1 VGRGHPLELLF
12 PGGSFEFADYLYQQA
27 PETRYF
33 NNIARS
39 VLEAVVKTQ
48 SQDKSLR
55 ILEVGGGTGGTTS
68 SLLPILPNERTSYWF
83 TDVSDLFLEKAKQK
97 FKTYPFVRYGLL
109 DIEQNPQNQGYQI
122 HSFDVV
128 VAVNVLHATRDIEET
143 LENVRSLLAPG
154 GLLVMVEVTNPQSWF
169 DITVGLIEGWQRF
182 DDNRRGDN
190 PLLSQAQWESVLS
203 DCGFERVLVLP
214 SSGLP
219 TEILG
224 QNVLVAQSQ
233 LLAKDVREF
242 SELSQTT
249 SKRESA
255 AREVEESVIGD
266 RIVAA
271 APDNLQ
277 HGWESR
283 LHEKVASILGISL
296 SGVNLDTS
304 LTNLGFDSLMAVELT
319 NWIAKE
325 LGVNIPV
332 VSFPGGASI
341 TQLTNQVREAMN
353 HNATTDSKEGKPSPC
368 LIALQPQGSKPPFF
382 CVHPIA
388 GVAFPYYELTY
399 FLGNDQPFYG
409 LQSFGL
415 AGEGKPLTRIEDMAA
430 HYIEAMQAV
439 QPQGPYLL
447 GGWSFGAHVAFEM
460 AQQLQQKGQKV
471 ALLAILDTPPLSG
484 NKIANFLL
492 LSKILLTV
500 STRYIWP
507 YVYDYFYLA
516 TATNQPKKAPE
527 KGAWTFDKLSSLMRS
542 SLGTKVMRQELKL
555 MKLRQPILRHLLPV
569 MWANNEALL
578 NYVPKGYPGKI
589 TLFQT
594 NQHLVVNQKDIS
606 WGWKDLS
613 LKEVEICPIPGH
625 HLNCLRVPHV
635 KAVAEKLAH
644 CIKRVESWDER

>member
-1 VGRGHPLELLF
+1 LLF

-27 PETRYF
+27 PEARYF

-48 SQDKSLR
+48 SQDKLLR
-55 ILEVGGGTGGTTS
+55 ILEVGGGTGGTTTC
-68 SLLPILPNERTSYWF
+68 LLPILPKERTSYWF

-97 FKTYPFVRYGLL
+97 FNTYPFVRYGLL
-109 DIEQNPQNQGYQI
+109 DIEQNPQNQGYQH

-154 GLLVMVEVTNPQSWF
+154 GLLLMVEVTNPQSWF

-182 DDNRRGDN
+182 DDNRRGNN

-203 DCGFERVLVLP
+203 CCEFERVLVLP

-233 LLAKDVREF
+233 LLAKDSFELTQIPLYRE
-242 SELSQTT
+242 
-249 SKRESA
+249 A
-255 AREVEESVIGD
+255 AIAEVEESAISD

-271 APDNLQ
+271 TPDNLQ
-277 HGWESR
+277 QGWELR
-283 LHEKVASILGISL
+283 LHEKVANILGISI
-296 SGVNLDTS
+296 SGVNINTS
-304 LTNLGFDSLMAVELT
+304 LTTLGFDSLMAVELT

-325 LGVNIPV
+325 LAVNIPV

-353 HNATTDSKEGKPSPC
+353 HDATRKPTEGKSFPC

-388 GVAFPYYELTY
+388 GVVFPYYELTY
-399 FLGNDQPFYG
+399 LLGNEQPFYG

-430 HYIEAMQAV
+430 HYIEAMQAI

-447 GGWSFGAHVAFEM
+447 GGWSFGAHVAVEM
-460 AQQLQQKGQKV
+460 AQQLQQKGQNV
-471 ALLAILDTPPLSG
+471 ALLAVLDTPPLSG
-484 NKIANFLL
+484 NKTANFLL

-507 YVYDYFYLA
+507 YVYDYFYLT
-516 TATNQPKKAPE
+516 TAANQPKKAPE

-542 SLGTKVMRQELKL
+542 PTVAKVLLQESKL

-578 NYVPKGYPGKI
+578 NYVPKVYPGKI

-594 NQHLVVNQKDIS
+594 NQHLVTIQKDIS
-606 WGWKDLS
+606 WGWKDLT
-613 LKEVEICPIPGH
+613 LTEVEICPIPGH
-625 HLNCLRVPHV
+625 HLNCLRMPHV
-635 KAVAEKLAH
+635 KAVAEELAN
-644 CIKRVESWDER
+644 CIERVES